1 MKIHKT
7 KIQGVFVIEPA
18 PRVDERGYFAR
29 VFAKEVLKANGIP
42 YNIVHIN
49 RSLTKAKGTIR
60 GIHYQ
65 VKPREEDKIIQC
77 IQGKIF
83 DVAVDLRPKSKT
95 FGKWVSVELSGE
107 NKKMF
112 LIPKDCGH
120 AFQTL
125 TTNCLIEYFV
135 SEYYSPEHE
144 RGALWN
150 DPFFKIDWP
159 IKRPILSEKDK
170 SWPLFH
176 R

>member
-1 MKIHKT
+1 MKIIKT
-7 KIQGVFVIEPA
+7 KINGVLIIEPE

-49 RSLTKAKGTIR
+49 RSLTVARGTIR

-83 DVAVDLRPKSKT
+83 DVAVDLRRNSKT

-107 NKKMF
+107 NMRMF
-112 LIPKDCGH
+112 LVPKGCGH

-125 TTNCLIEYFV
+125 SQNCLIEYFV
-135 SEYYSPEHE
+135 TEYYSPENE
-144 RGALWN
+144 KGIPWN
-150 DPFFKIDWP
+150 DPFFKIAWP
-159 IKRPILSEKDK
+159 IKRAALSEKDK
-170 SWPLFH
+170 NWPPFDP
-176 R
+176 